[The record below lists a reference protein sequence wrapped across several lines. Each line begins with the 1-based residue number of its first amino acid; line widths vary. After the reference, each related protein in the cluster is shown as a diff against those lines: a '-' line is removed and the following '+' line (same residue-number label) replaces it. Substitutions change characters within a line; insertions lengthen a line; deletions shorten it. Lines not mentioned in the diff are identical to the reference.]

1 MLRAREAQVLRFL
14 REYRDEY
21 EIMPTLREVM
31 AGCQIVSTCTAGYA
45 IDGLVRKGYLDRYA
59 GRARGLRLT
68 ALGRAATAAGDGAEK
83 GQP

>member
-21 EIMPTLREVM
+21 EIMPTVREIM

-45 IDGLVRKGYLDRYA
+45 ISGLVSKGYVERYA
-59 GRARGLRLT
+59 GLARGLRLT
-68 ALGRAATAAGDGAEK
+68 ALGRAATASGDEAEE